1 MIDWVSIV
9 RASRRRFSYRGRPGQ
24 RREKRRRKLMP
35 QYYDD
40 DACCICCFAGA
51 PDKECEKASYGVAAD
66 PPTDIVTVPPISVA
80 SLEEFSA
87 MPSDDVPHSTANGEH
102 AKPPAVPGVPA
113 TTSPNQLNGD
123 DEWVYEE
130 VSLRRTQGLGF
141 SIAGGHDNP
150 HVGDDPSIYITK
162 LIPGGPAASDGRL
175 RVGDIIARVN
185 GVSVVNVTHE
195 QAVDALKRA
204 GTNVHLPFAYEV
216 VYTAGSTGSV
226 PVADALS
233 RLPLSCPGPSEDDSG
248 EDVVALVYAEAAA
261 GEAVLTEEKVRM
273 ESKTDPVLQQLRDVI
288 ARGWPDSAKRCTP
301 EVKPCF
307 AVRHELQVRTDDV
320 ILRGPDR
327 VIVPSALRAEY
338 LSAAHRAHDV
348 DGVVRTKQLLRSLSW
363 WPGMDRDVAA
373 LVGAC
378 DRCQASDKV
387 LSQAV
392 RKTPLQ
398 PVPYPDKPWSQLG
411 LDVVGP
417 LPGAPAHAR
426 FAVGD
431 VVRVKIPGHIRKD
444 DRKFSEPLKVTRQV
458 AAGTFELENGTSD
471 AEADGRHVDA
481 DYGTDPARCGSI
493 ADWPPVV
500 AVGGGPA
507 RLLGGER
514 RRFGVTP
521 EVGAADGSRAAA
533 LGPRSASLRAGPL

>member
-1 MIDWVSIV
+1 MTSVTAEAELPAITGYEHRIV
-9 RASRRRFSYRGRPGQ
+9 LRP
-24 RREKRRRKLMP
+24 
-35 QYYDD
+35 D
-40 DACCICCFAGA
+40 
-51 PDKECEKASYGVAAD
+51 
-66 PPTDIVTVPPISVA
+66 
-80 SLEEFSA
+80 
-87 MPSDDVPHSTANGEH
+87 
-102 AKPPAVPGVPA
+102 AVPTAYRLRRLPLAVR
-113 TTSPNQLNGD
+113 
-123 DEWVYEE
+123 EE
-130 VSLRRTQGLGF
+130 VSQELQ
-141 SIAGGHDNP
+141 
-150 HVGDDPSIYITK
+150 
-162 LIPGGPAASDGRL
+162 RL
-175 RVGDIIARVN
+175 
-185 GVSVVNVTHE
+185 
-195 QAVDALKRA
+195 LRA
-204 GTNVHLPFAYEV
+204 GVIERI
-216 VYTAGSTGSV
+216 
-226 PVADALS
+226 DAS
-233 RLPLSCPGPSEDDSG
+233 HCPGPSEDDSG

-301 EVKPCF
+301 EVKPYF

-338 LSAAHRAHDV
+338 LSAAHRAH

-426 FAVGD
+426 FAVTLTDYGSKWVEVGD

-458 AAGTFELENGTSD
+458 AAGTFELENGTRWNSAHLARVPDTGQRAPDGESPTGAPGAPPAVRSEAGQVGSGAPSPLSAPGPGGAAGHWLGAAAGLASTVPAAPRGPGGAARGRPRASD

-481 DYGTDPARCGSI
+481 DCGTDPAECGSI